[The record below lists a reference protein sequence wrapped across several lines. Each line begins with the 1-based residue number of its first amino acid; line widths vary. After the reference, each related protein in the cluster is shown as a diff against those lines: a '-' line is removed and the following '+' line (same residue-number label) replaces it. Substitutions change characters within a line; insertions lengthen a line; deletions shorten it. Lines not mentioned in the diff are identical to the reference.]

1 MFNFGLSPTEAEL
14 ALMEFDVRS
23 GRKSILYRLI
33 LRGEKLKRLMKKCVR
48 GVSFYTLITS
58 LIEKGILL

>member
-1 MFNFGLSPTEAEL
+1 MGEKASW
-14 ALMEFDVRS
+14 
-23 GRKSILYRLI
+23 YRLI

-58 LIEKGILL
+58 LIEKGIFIVKVQRGDSFASLAKK